1 MSVDYSTRLCYG
13 MVVPFEI
20 AEKINDRVN
29 DFSSTN
35 PKARDLFFD
44 NYFSIL
50 NSWGYGEEGSFL
62 GFSTYL
68 GEDCEEIL
76 VDDLLKKEIYT
87 PDDMV
92 EFQKLYVF
100 FRLNDFIQWKPRRSI
115 ITFCY

>member
-1 MSVDYSTRLCYG
+1 MSVNYTTRLCYG
-13 MVVPFEI
+13 MVIPFEI
-20 AEKINDRVN
+20 AEKISTRVN
-29 DFSSTN
+29 DFSSIN
-35 PKARDLFFD
+35 PEARDLFFD

-50 NSWGYGEEGSFL
+50 NAWGYGEEGFFL

-76 VDDLLKKEIYT
+76 VNDLLKKEIYT

-92 EFQKLYVF
+92 EFQKLYMLF
-100 FRLNDFIQWKPRRSI
+100 HLDDFIQWKPRRSI